1 MPPISL
7 PNTTVLVSPTALVLS
22 MLHTGA
28 PTRLPVTIARSRD
41 DFMQR
46 VLRRPPRVAV
56 VERGWLSEL
65 DLRRLALRRAV
76 ASTPHMLLVLGRDQ
90 QPTAL
95 ERMYFDAVVVSG
107 RVFLRTAK
115 HLQRLVGVR
124 DPNAPAT
131 RAPQG
136 TVAPRVTPVAPRA
149 SVRIPAP
156 ARVAQMAPVL
166 AVREPAAPSAVIPHK
181 DPSGPTPS
189 APPPLPPHLR
199 LVA

>member
-1 MPPISL
+1 MPAISL

-28 PTRLPVTIARSRD
+28 PTRLPVTIARSRE

-46 VLRRPPRVAV
+46 VLRHPPRVAV
-56 VERGWLSEL
+56 VERGWLTEI

-76 ASTPHMLLVLGRDQ
+76 APTPHMLLVLGRDQ

-95 ERMYFDAVVVSG
+95 ERMYYDAVVVSG

-115 HLQRLVGVR
+115 HLQRLVGS
-124 DPNAPAT
+124 DAAKT
-131 RAPQG
+131 PQG
-136 TVAPRVTPVAPRA
+136 ESARTGSLAARMNAVTARVSSVAPRA
-149 SVRIPAP
+149 SVRIPTP
-156 ARVAQMAPVL
+156 AVAPV
-166 AVREPAAPSAVIPHK
+166 PH
-181 DPSGPTPS
+181 DEPSGPTPS
-189 APPPLPPHLR
+189 VPPPLPPHLR